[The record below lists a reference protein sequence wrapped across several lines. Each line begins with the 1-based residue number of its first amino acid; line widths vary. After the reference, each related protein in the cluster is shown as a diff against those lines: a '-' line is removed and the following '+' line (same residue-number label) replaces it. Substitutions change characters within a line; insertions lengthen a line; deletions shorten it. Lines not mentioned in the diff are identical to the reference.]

1 MLAFPGMLVPHSES
15 AGMKVPKDPEN
26 FNANDYPHFYV
37 YLEWQIG
44 RPIIRNTS
52 HWDNAKIIAN
62 IPEDKIK
69 LITYG
74 ELVNLGVE

>member
-1 MLAFPGMLVPHSES
+1 MIAFPGMLVSHADS
-15 AGMKVPKDPEN
+15 AGMKVPEDPDN
-26 FNANDYPHFYV
+26 FDANKYPHFSV
-37 YLEWQIG
+37 YLTWQIG

-52 HWDNAKIIAN
+52 HWDNAKIIAD

-74 ELVNLGVE
+74 ELIALGVE